1 MNIALLS
8 RPRTQA
14 ILDGRLKPEGLP
26 IHWFP
31 ISDPLGWALPAAEK
45 DRSIASGKFAGGEMS
60 ISSFVLAKSQGAP
73 LFALPIFLKRGL
85 VQRSLFCSFDSTLV
99 SPEQLRGKRVGL
111 IYSNSSM
118 ATWMRGVLEEEY
130 QLSRSSPQ
138 WFTLTPSSQKTHV
151 ENRLAEIPGEFMEEE
166 IEVWEELD
174 GYAHKL
180 ERRENFLVSLLE
192 KGELDAVVS
201 YKTRIAADKI
211 RPLLPAEDLFWS
223 HYQKRG
229 VYPINHIFVLREEI
243 FREIPKIG
251 EVLLSTFKESRQ
263 LWLDYL
269 PDNKRRAMEVEMDR
283 LGWDPFAYQL
293 GEVEKK
299 SLETFINYLQREQK
313 IPRKISLDEIFYN
326 VTSLES

>member
-1 MNIALLS
+1 MNFAILS

-26 IHWFP
+26 IHWLP
-31 ISDPLGWALPAAEK
+31 ISDPLGWALPASEN
-45 DRSIASGKFAGGEMS
+45 DRSIASGKFSGGEMS
-60 ISSFVLAKSQGAP
+60 ISSFILAKSQGAP

-85 VQRSLFCSFDSTLV
+85 VQRSLFCSFDSPLV

-111 IYSNSSM
+111 VYSNSSM

-130 QLSRSSPQ
+130 QLSRSSLQ

-151 ENRLAEIPGEFMEEE
+151 ENRLAEIPREFVEEE

-174 GYAHKL
+174 GFAHTL
-180 ERRENFLVSLLE
+180 ERRELFLISLLE

-223 HYQKRG
+223 HYQKKG
-229 VYPINHIFVLREEI
+229 VYPINHIFVLQEEI
-243 FREIPKIG
+243 FREIPNIG
-251 EVLLSTFKESRQ
+251 EVLLSTFKESRK

-269 PDNKRRAMEVEMDR
+269 PDDKRGAMEAEMDR
-283 LGWDPFAYQL
+283 LSWDPFAYHL
-293 GEVEKK
+293 GEVEKR
-299 SLETFINYLQREQK
+299 SLETFIDYLVKEK
-313 IPRKISLDEIFYN
+313 MILRKISLDKLFHEEWKN
-326 VTSLES
+326 D

>member
-1 MNIALLS
+1 
-8 RPRTQA
+8 
-14 ILDGRLKPEGLP
+14 
-26 IHWFP
+26 
-31 ISDPLGWALPAAEK
+31 
-45 DRSIASGKFAGGEMS
+45 MS
-60 ISSFVLAKSQGAP
+60 ISSFILAKSQGAP

-85 VQRSLFCSFDSTLV
+85 VQRSLFCSFDSPLV

-111 IYSNSSM
+111 VYSNSSM

-130 QLSRSSPQ
+130 QLSRSSLQ

-151 ENRLAEIPGEFMEEE
+151 ENRLAEIPREFVEEE

-174 GYAHKL
+174 GFAHTL
-180 ERRENFLVSLLE
+180 ERRELFLISLLE

-223 HYQKRG
+223 HYQKKG
-229 VYPINHIFVLREEI
+229 VYPINHIFVLQEEI
-243 FREIPKIG
+243 FREIPNIG
-251 EVLLSTFKESRQ
+251 EVLLSTFKESRK

-269 PDNKRRAMEVEMDR
+269 PDDKRGAMEAEMDR
-283 LGWDPFAYQL
+283 LSWDPFAYHL

-299 SLETFINYLQREQK
+299 SLETFIDYLVKEK
-313 IPRKISLDEIFYN
+313 MILRKISLDKLFHVEWKN
-326 VTSLES
+326 D

>member
-45 DRSIASGKFAGGEMS
+45 DRSISSGKFAGGEMS
-60 ISSFVLAKSQGAP
+60 ISSFIRAKSQGAP

-111 IYSNSSM
+111 VYSNSSM

-130 QLSRSSPQ
+130 KLSRSSPQ
-138 WFTLTPSSQKTHV
+138 WFTLTPSSPRTFV
-151 ENRLAEIPGEFMEEE
+151 ETKLAEIPKEFVGEE
-166 IEVWEELD
+166 IEAWEELD

-180 ERRENFLVSLLE
+180 ERRELFLISLLE

-201 YKTRIAADKI
+201 YKTRIAANNI
-211 RPLLPAEDLFWS
+211 RPLLPTEEKFWS

-229 VYPINHIFVLREEI
+229 VYPINHIFVMQEEVFSKYPNI
-243 FREIPKIG
+243 FSN
-251 EVLLSTFKESRQ
+251 LLSLFKESHK
-263 LWLDYL
+263 LWLNYL
-269 PDNKRRAMEVEMDR
+269 PEEKRGAMEKEVNR
-283 LGWDPFAYQL
+283 LGWDPFAYHL
-293 GEVEKK
+293 GEVEKR
-299 SLETFINYLQREQK
+299 SLETFIDYLIKEK
-313 IPRKISLDEIFYN
+313 VIPRKISLDKLFHVERKDD
-326 VTSLES
+326 